1 MRRGGE
7 SFADVAMQDLSL
19 HILDIVENS
28 VAANADTI
36 EIRITEDIERDLLSV
51 EVIDNG
57 IGMDEETVEKVLDPF
72 YTSKT
77 VRRFGLGLPL
87 LSESAKAANGHLL
100 ITSKKGQGTKI
111 QADFQYSH
119 IDRKPLGDISQ
130 TIITLVMGNPEIDLV
145 YIHKKNTHAYTFDT
159 KKIKAQIG
167 DRPIN
172 SLDGMRK
179 IREDLKKGSMLFMN
193 SPG

>member
-1 MRRGGE
+1 ME
-7 SFADVAMQDLSL
+7 DLSL

-28 VAANADTI
+28 VAASADTI
-36 EIRITEDIERDLLSV
+36 EIKITEDIEGDLLSV

-57 IGMDEETVEKVLDPF
+57 IGMDDETKKKVLDPF

-77 VRRFGLGLPL
+77 VRRFGLGLSL
-87 LSESAKAANGHLL
+87 LSEAAKAANGFLS
-100 ITSKKGQGTKI
+100 ITSKKGEGTKI
-111 QADFQYSH
+111 RADFQYSH

-130 TIITLVMGNPEIDLV
+130 TIFTLIMGSPETDFV
-145 YIHKKNTHAYTFDT
+145 YIYKKNTHIYTFDT
-159 KKIKAQIG
+159 KKIKAQLG

-179 IREDLKKGSMLFMN
+179 IREELKKIQK
-193 SPG
+193 